1 MHAPPLEGIK
11 ILDLSRL
18 LPGPLCTLHLA
29 GLGAEVVKI
38 EEPGTGDYS
47 RAIPPL
53 TKNIS
58 TFFLA
63 VNRNKKSV
71 TLDLKKPEG
80 REILLKMVESAH
92 VVVES
97 FRPGTLGKMNLSYEV
112 LAKHNPGIILCSI
125 TGYGQTG
132 PYRAKAGHDLNY
144 LAYAGIL
151 RPAEGTDG
159 KPAIPNFQIGDIVG
173 GTQNAAMGILAAII
187 QQTST
192 GKGQHLDVAML
203 DGLLAHNFVALA
215 QNESVSSIGMDTSG
229 ILTGLLHCYNL
240 YKTKDDKY
248 IALGALEFKVWA
260 MFCESINR
268 DDLVSK
274 HMVVGKESEQVC
286 AELDRIFASKT
297 RDEWVDELDGAD
309 CCIAPVNTLGEALH
323 DPQVEHRELVKFHE
337 HREEGGV
344 TYFDLPFKSSAMP
357 PPENTGAPLLGEHT
371 EEILKGLG
379 YEPQYI
385 DGLRESGTI

>member
-1 MHAPPLEGIK
+1 MHPLPLDGIK

-53 TKNIS
+53 TKDIS

-71 TLDLKKPEG
+71 TLDLKTPEG
-80 REILLKMVESAH
+80 REILLKMVENAH
-92 VVVES
+92 VIVES
-97 FRPGTLGKMNLSYEV
+97 FRPGTLSKMNLSYEV

-151 RPAEGTDG
+151 RPTEGSGG
-159 KPAIPNFQIGDIVG
+159 KPTIPNFQIGDIVG

-203 DGLLAHNFVALA
+203 DGLLAHNVVALA
-215 QNESVSSIGMDTSG
+215 QKESVSSIGMDTSG

-248 IALGALEFKVWA
+248 IALGALEFKFWA

-274 HMVVGKESEQVC
+274 HMVMGKESEQVFT
-286 AELDRIFASKT
+286 ELSGIFASKT
-297 RDEWVDELDGAD
+297 RDEWVDDLDGAD
-309 CCIAPVNTLGEALH
+309 CCIAPVNTLVEALR

-337 HREEGGV
+337 HSEEGGV
-344 TYFDLPFKSSAMP
+344 TYFDLPFKSSVML

-371 EEILKGLG
+371 EEILKELG
-379 YEPQYI
+379 YEAQYI
-385 DGLRESGTI
+385 EGLRESGTI